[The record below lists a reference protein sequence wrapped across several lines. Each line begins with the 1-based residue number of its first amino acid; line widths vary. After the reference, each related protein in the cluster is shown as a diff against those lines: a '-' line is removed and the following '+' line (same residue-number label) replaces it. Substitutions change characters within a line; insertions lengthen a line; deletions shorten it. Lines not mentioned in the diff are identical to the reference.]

1 MSPTPPEVRST
12 ESTSL
17 VLVGSVSAVFWS
29 RLAVMIL
36 APSRNKH
43 SSSTDADD
51 EDCLSAWDNFEDIG
65 NADCDDSIDND
76 SDGWTDEADFDCDTY
91 GFEVGYAAAECG
103 EDDRRSPTCITD
115 ITYAR
120 RGDRFVSTTSAMTI
134 TI

>member
-1 MSPTPPEVRST
+1 MRASPAPIELTTPPEVRST

-51 EDCLSAWDNFEDIG
+51 EDD
-65 NADCDDSIDND
+65 
-76 SDGWTDEADFDCDTY
+76 
-91 GFEVGYAAAECG
+91 
-103 EDDRRSPTCITD
+103 EDDETEEDCAEEEAADDDDFVEYDRDVAETSRTSRID
-115 ITYAR
+115 AR
-120 RGDRFVSTTSAMTI
+120 GTI
-134 TI
+134 FSRPEVKLEPP